1 VFLHATGTRNGNASL
16 ELWVLRMAVLNS
28 VVDPWVHIV
37 LRRESLIRISGLYQ
51 SCCSRIQKSNKE
63 TEEGE
68 TEKLI
73 KCVES
78 D

>member
-1 VFLHATGTRNGNASL
+1 VFLHATGIRNANASL

-28 VVDPWVHIV
+28 VVDPWVYIV
-37 LRRESLIRISGLYQ
+37 LRRESLIRINGLYQ
-51 SCCSRIQKSNKE
+51 ICCSKIQKSNKE

-68 TEKLI
+68 TERLI
-73 KCVES
+73 NCVET

>member
-1 VFLHATGTRNGNASL
+1 MHARGIRNANASL

-28 VVDPWVHIV
+28 VVDLWVYIV
-37 LRRESLIRISGLYQ
+37 LRRDSLIRISGVCQ
-51 SCCSRIQKSNKE
+51 SRCSKIQSNRE

-68 TEKLI
+68 TERLI
-73 KCVES
+73 NCVET

>member
-1 VFLHATGTRNGNASL
+1 MFLHATGTRNANASL

-28 VVDPWVHIV
+28 VVDPWVYIV

-51 SCCSRIQKSNKE
+51 SCCSRIQSNRE

-68 TEKLI
+68 TDRLI
-73 KCVES
+73 DCVES